1 MYAGFVGSY
10 KQQIENKTFIKT
22 ADGKIK
28 VTGEGFLPII
38 KDFTKQVEAIEP
50 DKDKAIEDLSDYLIA
65 NRFLLDL
72 KDRDG
77 YQATEKEKIKAI
89 ENMAKLATK
98 YGDKIEDIDK
108 IRNL

>member
-38 KDFTKQVEAIEP
+38 KFTALFWKHT
-50 DKDKAIEDLSDYLIA
+50 
-65 NRFLLDL
+65 R
-72 KDRDG
+72 
-77 YQATEKEKIKAI
+77 KII
-89 ENMAKLATK
+89 SSFQQLF
-98 YGDKIEDIDK
+98 Y
-108 IRNL
+108 